1 MKKNIIAIITIS
13 MFVITSCGTTQ
24 NGYSMPQQINE
35 PEVSEITPV
44 YETQVERVNN
54 CDGTN
59 PYYNVSYKTIEAQRA
74 SFEVTVGAGGLVT
87 GTPVPSALEVQLEA
101 RITAALAKD
110 YGLTAEKNHDITL
123 NNEEGTFLEH
133 TITWKVTR
141 VKGIIEVIYGD
152 GTAQVG
158 FEKIADVELYDRTSK
173 SLGCNG
179 QSTNPSPT
187 ITPAVA
193 SETEPTATA
202 TLFST
207 NVPTN
212 TAVVTACPAP
222 SSYAINTGVL
232 KPGITVTGPATI
244 HPFEGTGEIAKAI
257 GTDWVPRWGINI
269 PEGTS
274 VVIPDNV
281 ILLSGTT
288 YVPDGTLS
296 FFSDDARV
304 EAAQQCWLLNH
315 P

>member
-1 MKKNIIAIITIS
+1 

-179 QSTNPSPT
+179 ENVNSSQPT
-187 ITPAVA
+187 TQPAILA
-193 SETEPTATA
+193 IETEAQNVLATTAPSATA
-202 TLFST
+202 IS
-207 NVPTN
+207 NPTSQIIE
-212 TAVVTACPAP
+212 
-222 SSYAINTGVL
+222 SSIPCSVQHFAYKDTRSSSALTSGFD
-232 KPGITVTGPATI
+232 AS
-244 HPFEGTGEIAKAI
+244 I
-257 GTDWVPRWGINI
+257 GHNDNG
-269 PEGTS
+269 S
-274 VVIPDNV
+274 VKIF
-281 ILLSGTT
+281 LSGQGETYRNYYIFSGECT
-288 YVPDGTLS
+288 SDEKIALLKNEFQYIESNTQQYVPSFTLQEP
-296 FFSDDARV
+296 V
-304 EAAQQCWLLNH
+304 IV